1 MMRSLRHV
9 CAIVAVLAAAIPA
22 HAEYK
27 LGAGDEL
34 RLVVADQPQVSGN
47 YAVSDDGTVFV
58 VMGGRV
64 PVSGLT
70 IESAAE
76 AVRSSLSKYI
86 VDPAIALEVSK
97 YRPYFVMGDVADPG
111 MYASIPGM
119 TAMKAVATAG
129 GLRGRGDKLDY
140 AITSIRAGESYLVA
154 LKQKLDTQVQKA
166 RLQAELDDAASFDWK
181 PDGLPAGERV
191 LLDNAAAYEKELFS
205 INRGSF
211 QKQTKIL
218 EDLMALRTGEI
229 EILQRRFEAQETQTA
244 SLRAEIE
251 RVEKLL
257 KSGVSTISQLNLL
270 TREETR
276 LISEGLQI
284 RLSQNQAQQGLKQA
298 ELELTNLVRN
308 RKSQL
313 LEQIAAA
320 GQRLQKLGEEI
331 KAAEILLLE
340 TDAEYSAGRGPTAIE
355 FTVRGDNG
363 AAPEAAVEETY
374 AIQPGDIVTVKRVA
388 GASNAAVAN

>member
-1 MMRSLRHV
+1 MMRCLRLFCAVIASLV
-9 CAIVAVLAAAIPA
+9 MAVPA

-47 YAVSDDGTVFV
+47 YAVSDDGLIFV
-58 VMGGRV
+58 IMGGRV
-64 PVSGLT
+64 TVSGMT
-70 IESAAE
+70 IESAAQAIRE
-76 AVRSSLSKYI
+76 SLSKYI
-86 VDPAIALEVSK
+86 VDPSVALEVSK
-97 YRPYFVMGDVADPG
+97 YRPYFVMGDVANPG

-129 GLRGRGDKLDY
+129 GFRGRSDKLDY

-154 LKQKLDTQVQKA
+154 LKQRLDAQVQKA
-166 RLQAELDDAASFDWK
+166 RLEAELEDEPSFAWNA
-181 PDGLPAGERV
+181 DGLPPGERA
-191 LLDNAAAYEKELFS
+191 LLNNAVAYEQELFVL
-205 INRGSF
+205 NRGSF

-218 EDLMALRTGEI
+218 QDLIALRTGES
-229 EILQRRFEAQETQTA
+229 EVLQRRFEAQERQTS

-257 KSGVSTISQLNLL
+257 KSGLSTISQLNSL

-276 LISEGLQI
+276 SISEGLQI

-298 ELELTNLVRN
+298 ELELTNLLRN

-313 LEQIAAA
+313 LDQISAASQKL
-320 GQRLQKLGEEI
+320 QRLGEEI
-331 KAAEILLLE
+331 KAAEALMLE
-340 TDAEYSAGRGPTAIE
+340 TDAEYSIGRGLAVMK
-355 FTVRGDNG
+355 FTVRGNNG
-363 AAPEAAVEETY
+363 AAPEVVVEDTY
-374 AIQPGDIVTVKRVA
+374 VIQPGDIVTVRRA
-388 GASNAAVAN
+388 INAPNAAVAN